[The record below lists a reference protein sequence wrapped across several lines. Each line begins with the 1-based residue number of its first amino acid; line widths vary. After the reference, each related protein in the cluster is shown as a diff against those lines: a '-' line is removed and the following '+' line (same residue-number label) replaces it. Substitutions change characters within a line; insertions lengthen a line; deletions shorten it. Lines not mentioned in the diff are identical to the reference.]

1 MIEQTLQAVINW
13 YMGNINYWTVI
24 LLMSIESSFIPFPS
38 EIIIPPAAWK
48 AAEGH
53 MNIYLVI
60 LSGTIGALVGALFN
74 YYFAFYLGRKII
86 YKLSDTRL
94 SHALLIDRNALVKSE
109 HWFIRYGKSSTFIGR
124 LVPAIRQLI
133 SIPAGFAKMNMKD
146 FLIYTSLG
154 TLLWNIILALLGY
167 YLYSQKGTLERYYR
181 EISYGFL
188 ALGILFVGY
197 LIYNGLKKREV
208 YPSKNR

>member
-1 MIEQTLQAVINW
+1 MIEQSLQAVINW
-13 YMGNINYWTVI
+13 YMGNINYWTVL

-38 EIIIPPAAWK
+38 EIVIPPAAWK

-53 MNIYLVI
+53 MNIFLVVV
-60 LSGTIGALVGALFN
+60 SGTIGALVGALFN
-74 YYFAFYLGRKII
+74 YYLAFYLGRKII

-94 SHALLIDRNALVKSE
+94 SHTLLIDRNALEKSE
-109 HWFIRYGKSSTFIGR
+109 HWFIQYGRSSTFIGR

-146 FLIYTSLG
+146 FLIYTTLG
-154 TLLWNIILALLGY
+154 TMIWNIILALLGY
-167 YLYSQKGTLERYYR
+167 YLYSQKETLERYYR
-181 EISYGFL
+181 EISYVFL

-197 LIYNGLKKREV
+197 LIYNGLKKKEV
-208 YPSKNR
+208 YPSEK

>member
-1 MIEQTLQAVINW
+1 MIEQSLQAVINW
-13 YMGNINYWTVI
+13 YMGNINYWTVL

-38 EIIIPPAAWK
+38 EIVIPPAAWK

-53 MNIYLVI
+53 MNIFLVVV
-60 LSGTIGALVGALFN
+60 SGTIGALVGALFN

-94 SHALLIDRNALVKSE
+94 SHTLLIDRNALEKSE
-109 HWFIRYGKSSTFIGR
+109 HWFIQYGRSSTFIGR

-146 FLIYTSLG
+146 FLIYTTLG
-154 TLLWNIILALLGY
+154 TMIWNIILALLGY
-167 YLYSQKGTLERYYR
+167 YLYSQKETLERYYR
-181 EISYGFL
+181 EISYVFL

-197 LIYNGLKKREV
+197 LIYNGLKKKEV
-208 YPSKNR
+208 YPSEK